1 MVMGMEHLPYEEQ
14 LKQLGLFSLKQRR
27 LERIIIKVYKDMKV
41 VDKMNAKC

>member
-1 MVMGMEHLPYEEQ
+1 MIMGMEHLPYEEQ

-27 LERIIIKVYKDMKV
+27 LERIIIKIYKDMKV

>member
-1 MVMGMEHLPYEEQ
+1 MIMEMEHLPYVEQ

>member
-1 MVMGMEHLPYEEQ
+1 MIMGMEHLPYEEQ

-41 VDKMNAKC
+41 VDKVNAKH